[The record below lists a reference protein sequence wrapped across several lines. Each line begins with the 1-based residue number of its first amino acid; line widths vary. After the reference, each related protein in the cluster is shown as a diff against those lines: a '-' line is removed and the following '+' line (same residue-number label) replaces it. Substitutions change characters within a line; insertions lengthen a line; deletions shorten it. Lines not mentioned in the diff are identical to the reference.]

1 MALSEMPESR
11 RQEETFLEAY
21 ENEGWR
27 GAARERV
34 RPAAELER
42 ARLQVLPQA
51 CVLGG
56 PAPIFSGKARAVV

>member
-1 MALSEMPESR
+1 MALSGLPETR

-42 ARLQVLPQA
+42 ARLQVLPPA
-51 CVLGG
+51 CALGG
-56 PAPIFSGKARAVV
+56 PATMPSGEARAVA